1 MAKTKERKASKAAQP
16 PAGKPRSGKQVARE
30 KPSKL
35 ARVFAMLRQPEG
47 TTIEAIAEATGW
59 QAHSVRGALSGT
71 IKKKL
76 GHTVKSERR
85 ENGHRVYSIA

>member
-1 MAKTKERKASKAAQP
+1 MAKTKERMVRKAARPPAAKP
-16 PAGKPRSGKQVARE
+16 PAGKPVARE
-30 KPSKL
+30 KTTKL
-35 ARVFAMLRQPEG
+35 ARVIAMLRQPEG

-76 GHTVKSERR
+76 GHTIKSERR
-85 ENGHRVYSIA
+85 ENGQRVYSIA